1 MAESASDKSQSG
13 EEKPNPVPLIAGA
26 IILVIIIFFFMRS
39 RRRTVPVPKT
49 TAALPQR
56 DPCEGIPDWA
66 CGTVQLLNPV
76 SQAGVNIFKAQAAAD
91 VQEAQIRA
99 SQRR

>member
-1 MAESASDKSQSG
+1 
-13 EEKPNPVPLIAGA
+13 
-26 IILVIIIFFFMRS
+26 MRS
-39 RRRTVPVPKT
+39 RRRQVPLPKT
-49 TAALPQR
+49 PAVLPAA

-91 VQEAQIRA
+91 IQEAQIRA
-99 SQRR
+99 AQRR